1 MAPFIVVVVG
11 HEGKWMGED
20 PGGEGEGLKV
30 RRVGQ
35 LRRWHR
41 IATYPVT
48 CYTGVVI
55 AR

>member
-1 MAPFIVVVVG
+1 MASFIVVVVG

-20 PGGEGEGLKV
+20 PGGEEGLKV

-35 LRRWHR
+35 LRRWHG

-48 CYTGVVI
+48 
-55 AR
+55 